1 MVPPS
6 SCLEENEELGEHW
19 CKDNQVLAFSHLVLP
34 RADKGITELRTRSLS
49 SFVKPSSVFFLM
61 RKELFQC

>member
-6 SCLEENEELGEHW
+6 SCLEENEELGGHW
-19 CKDNQVLAFSHLVLP
+19 CKDNQVLAFNHLVLP
-34 RADKGITELRTRSLS
+34 RTDKGITELRTRPVS

-61 RKELFQC
+61 RKELFQ